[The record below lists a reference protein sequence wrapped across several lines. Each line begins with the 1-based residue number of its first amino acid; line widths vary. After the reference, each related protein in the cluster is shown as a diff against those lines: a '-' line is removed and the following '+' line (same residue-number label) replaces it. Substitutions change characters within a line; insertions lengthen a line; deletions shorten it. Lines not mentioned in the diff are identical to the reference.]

1 MRVWVYS
8 SYSSLGS
15 LNLPLANFL
24 EPRSVISV
32 DAASENLS
40 LTKKNV
46 DQATS
51 QSDLGP

>member
-1 MRVWVYS
+1 MKVWVYS

-40 LTKKNV
+40 LTENV